1 MPDSH
6 VDHAGT
12 TIETI
17 QSLLVAFACA
27 MIFRGFVV
35 EGFVIPTGSMAPTLM
50 GQHVLIES
58 QQTGSVTP
66 IGLDTMGRKPNAS
79 LLRDHLAG
87 RQQPFEKT
95 SIKASGS
102 RMGDRILV
110 AKWLYPFMEP
120 DRWDAIVF
128 RNPANPEGSSGTY
141 IKRLIGLPGETIW
154 IVDGDIFVRN
164 LGEERFHVARKP
176 RDVRGAVWQQVW
188 DSNKLPTAPGRLK
201 RAWKGWPWRG
211 APQSAW
217 KPMGASLESTGE
229 GTDSLVWD
237 DVRFPLDD
245 WNSYNMFTPVSGD
258 IAVSDLRV
266 SATVTPESSG
276 VKVMFELKSR
286 MHTFQYRLDDGVAS
300 IEMWPDSDPGKVQRV
315 DVKIGAMHP
324 GQAVRI
330 VAEQIDQTARILVDG
345 DEALELAYDWS
356 PRERLEAASG
366 LQNAA
371 SMSDGELARRMP
383 ARPAMR
389 WQFSGGPVK
398 VSNMQVDRD
407 LYYRSAI
414 LTSMSRK
421 HAPLPEF
428 EEMVRP
434 GSPAAGTHPDS
445 LVTLGPDQF
454 FVLGDNSGRS
464 LDGRLWG
471 APDPIV
477 AEQVDPMPFIVPR
490 DLLIG
495 KAFVVYFPAPL
506 TSSTGIPIPDFGRL
520 RFIH

>member
-1 MPDSH
+1 MSDSH

-66 IGLDTMGRKPNAS
+66 VGLDTMGKKPNAS

-87 RQQPFEKT
+87 RQQQFEKS

-128 RNPANPEGSSGTY
+128 RNPANPEGPSGTY
-141 IKRLIGLPGETIW
+141 IKRLIGLPGETVW
-154 IVDGDIFVRN
+154 LVDGDVFVRS
-164 LGEERFHVARKP
+164 LGEDQFHVVRKP
-176 RDVRGAVWQQVW
+176 RHVREAVWQPVW
-188 DSNKLPTAPGRLK
+188 DSNMLPTAPGRLK

-211 APQSAW
+211 TAQSAW
-217 KPMGASLESTGE
+217 KPVGRTLESTG
-229 GTDSLVWD
+229 GGIHTLAWD
-237 DVRFPLDD
+237 ETSFPLDD

-266 SATVTPESSG
+266 SATVLPESAG
-276 VKVMFELKSR
+276 LRVTFKLKAR
-286 MHTFQYRLDDGVAS
+286 AHTFQFHLEGDVATV
-300 IEMWPDSDPGKVQRV
+300 EMWPDSDPGEVHRLEAAVPPLQAGR
-315 DVKIGAMHP
+315 
-324 GQAVRI
+324 AVRI
-330 VAEQIDQTARILVDG
+330 VVEQIDQTARLLID
-345 DEALELAYDWS
+345 DEEVIELAYNWN
-356 PRERLEAASG
+356 PRERLKASSG

-371 SMSDGELARRMP
+371 SMRDDELARRLP

-389 WQFSGGPVK
+389 WEFSGSPV
-398 VSNMQVDRD
+398 VLSNMQVDRD
-407 LYYRSAI
+407 LYYRPAV
-414 LTSMSRK
+414 LTSISRK
-421 HAPLPEF
+421 HVPLPEF
-428 EEMVRP
+428 EDMVRP
-434 GSPAAGTHPDS
+434 GRPAAATHPDS

-471 APDPIV
+471 PPDPIV
-477 AEQVDPMPFIVPR
+477 AEQVDPTPFIVPR

-506 TSSTGIPIPDFGRL
+506 SSSTGIPIPDFGRL